1 MKNNAL
7 MSKFL
12 GYPPFKR
19 IAIVAAIAGAALGV
33 GVLSINPTQ
42 SSSEAVSGAPV
53 RSSSVLSVSLA
64 PLVTQQ
70 VMQTLNLQGMWLAE
84 NELVLSAQVSG
95 LRLTEIL
102 VEPGQPIKKGQLLA
116 KFDSSTLSLELEQ
129 LNATMAEAKA
139 NENLALATYRRIE
152 SASSGASPQELDQAA
167 ATREQTSARVQS
179 LAAQKKLLLD
189 RIAKSRITAPF
200 DGVASQK
207 VALVG
212 ATLNAGAEVLRMY
225 ASTSQSPTLFKVQ
238 LDVPARHIESLKPG
252 QIADITYQGESFS
265 AQVRNI
271 APALD
276 AQKSAVAF
284 LEVDVSD
291 ANAAVNALAKA
302 GDLVQVSLNL
312 GEIEKSGIPASSVLV
327 RDGSA
332 YVATVPANTAP
343 GQAAPVQLLKVQT
356 AQSVKAVVDNN
367 SSETP
372 MAFLETVPKALAD
385 NPQVISEGVGFLSD
399 GDLVTVAKPAEQL
412 KGGSL

>member
-19 IAIVAAIAGAALGV
+19 IAIVVAIAGAALGV
-33 GVLSINPTQ
+33 GILSFTQ
-42 SSSEAVSGAPV
+42 DHSPAEVVSGAPAQ
-53 RSSSVLSVSLA
+53 SSSVLSVSLA

-70 VMQTLNLQGMWLAE
+70 VIQTLNLQGTWLAE

-95 LRLTEIL
+95 LRLTDIL

-129 LNATMAEAKA
+129 LNAAMAEAKA

-152 SASSGASPQELDQAA
+152 SASAGASPQELDQAE
-167 ATREQTSARVQS
+167 ATQEQTAARVQS
-179 LAAQKKLLLD
+179 LTAQKKLLLD
-189 RIAKSRITAPF
+189 RIAKSRITAHF
-200 DGVASQK
+200 DGVVSQK
-207 VALVG
+207 VALAG

-225 ASTSQSPTLFKVQ
+225 ASSSQSPNLFKVQ
-238 LDVPARHIESLKPG
+238 LEVPARHIDALKPG
-252 QIADITYQGESFS
+252 QIADITYQGASFS
-265 AQVRNI
+265 AKVRHI
-271 APALD
+271 APTLD
-276 AQKSAVAF
+276 AQKSAMAF
-284 LEVDVSD
+284 LELDGSET
-291 ANAAVNALAKA
+291 NAAVNGLAKA

-312 GEIEKSGIPASSVLV
+312 GETQKSGIPASSVLV

-332 YVATVPANTAP
+332 YVATVPPNTAP
-343 GQAAPVQLLKVQT
+343 GAAAPVQLLKVKT
-356 AQSVKAVVDNN
+356 TQSVQAVATDN
-367 SSETP
+367 SSGAPVT
-372 MAFLETVPKALAD
+372 FLETVPQALAD

-399 GDLVTVAKPAEQL
+399 GDLVTVVKSVEQR